1 MLVYRQRT
9 KKYNNLVYDTSW
21 IAGLF
26 DIFNYFAYDW
36 TVKSERK
43 VTWLD
48 PKNGMLLDVS
58 VSSKNKDKK
67 RNKKRY
73 NKHLILI

>member
-1 MLVYRQRT
+1 MFFNATFFQQYFGYIV
-9 KKYNNLVYDTSW
+9 VV
-21 IAGLF
+21 

-67 RNKKRY
+67 RNKKKIQQTSHFIE
-73 NKHLILI
+73 NL

>member
-1 MLVYRQRT
+1 M
-9 KKYNNLVYDTSW
+9 
-21 IAGLF
+21 F

-67 RNKKRY
+67 RNKKKIQQTSHF
-73 NKHLILI
+73 NLIVPSVDIELTDKIR

>member
-1 MLVYRQRT
+1 MPEV
-9 KKYNNLVYDTSW
+9 
-21 IAGLF
+21 G
-26 DIFNYFAYDW
+26 
-36 TVKSERK
+36 